1 MELGPHAAFI
11 AAAYAAGMLVVL
23 ALIAWIV
30 ADHRTQLRILAELE
44 RQGVTRRSATRD
56 REAA

>member
-11 AAAYAAGMLVVL
+11 VAAYAAGGVVVA

-30 ADHRTQLRILAELE
+30 ADHRAQQRILAELE
-44 RQGVTRRSATRD
+44 RQGVTRRSGARQ
-56 REAA
+56 REVA

>member
-1 MELGPHAAFI
+1 MELGPHAVFI
-11 AAAYAAGMLVVL
+11 VAAYAAGVLVVA

-30 ADHRTQLRILAELE
+30 ADHRTQRRILAELE
-44 RQGVTRRSATRD
+44 AQGVVRRSTTPD